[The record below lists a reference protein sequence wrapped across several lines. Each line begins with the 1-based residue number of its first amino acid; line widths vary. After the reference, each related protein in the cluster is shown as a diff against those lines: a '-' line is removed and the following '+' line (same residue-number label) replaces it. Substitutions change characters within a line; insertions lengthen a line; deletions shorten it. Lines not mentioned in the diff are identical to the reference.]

1 MPEKNMEKLKLYYV
15 FEDGC
20 RHPVQEPLTFEDFQN
35 ALNPNRIIRNG
46 PATIVM
52 WADSSKT
59 IVKRS
64 KDTPDDPYNAYC
76 AALAKKIYGS
86 NSRIHKIVEKTEV
99 QSNEKSLVEQLKDT
113 INDLAKRL
121 NVASGGA
128 EK

>member
-1 MPEKNMEKLKLYYV
+1 
-15 FEDGC
+15 
-20 RHPVQEPLTFEDFQN
+20 
-35 ALNPNRIIRNG
+35 
-46 PATIVM
+46 M